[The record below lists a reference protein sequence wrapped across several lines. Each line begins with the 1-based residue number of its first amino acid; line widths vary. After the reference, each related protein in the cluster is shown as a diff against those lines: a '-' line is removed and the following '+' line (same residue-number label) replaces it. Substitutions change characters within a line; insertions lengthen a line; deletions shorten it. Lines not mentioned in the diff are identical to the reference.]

1 MEPLLF
7 SHQNIYISLASA
19 KAKHRPGNSSST
31 VFQGSQNMQQPRDAA
46 GTNGG
51 GGFSWVFVPV
61 MFVLLTFNSVMA
73 VYHSRGDAAMVAFV
87 ATSYA
92 DLLLLFFSLWLYKRA
107 TLGST
112 RRNRLKAS
120 VWILTTM
127 LTFAFSYMVMGAAGL
142 TLPVALLV
150 WFIAAA
156 TGIGAFS
163 AFFEQGRYEVPS

>member
-1 MEPLLF
+1 
-7 SHQNIYISLASA
+7 
-19 KAKHRPGNSSST
+19 
-31 VFQGSQNMQQPRDAA
+31 MQQPRDAA
-46 GTNGG
+46 GTGGGG

-61 MFVLLTFNSVMA
+61 MFVLLTFNSIMA
-73 VYHSRGDAAMVAFV
+73 VYHSQGDAAMVAFV

-92 DLLLLFFSLWLYKRA
+92 NLILLFFCLWLYKRA

-120 VWILTTM
+120 VWVLTTM
-127 LTFAFSYMVMGAAGL
+127 LTFAFAYMVMGVAGRL

-150 WFIAAA
+150 WFIAAG
-156 TGIGAFS
+156 TGMGAFS